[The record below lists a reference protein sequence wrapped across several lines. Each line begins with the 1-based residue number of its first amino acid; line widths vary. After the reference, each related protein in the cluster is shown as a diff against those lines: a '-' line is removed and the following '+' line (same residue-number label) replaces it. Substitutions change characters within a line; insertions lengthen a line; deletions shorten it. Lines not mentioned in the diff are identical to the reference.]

1 MLKVLYAAGNRLG
14 SFYQL
19 KRFLQSIQHK
29 NYIIKTAAFKKSLG
43 DLDVDYTLDSL
54 LNFTN
59 INEISFNGNYSY
71 YSNEIKRF
79 SPDIII
85 SDFEI
90 FTSTIALELNIK
102 LWQFS
107 PINLYYAINND
118 IKYNLG
124 IHKNYFH
131 LLDSSPRKNGYILN
145 LLNNSNRRFILSYIG
160 DSKYNNIVSDTY
172 EWVRP
177 NFILGDGSKK
187 IDYFLALPKS
197 NKNIINELK
206 NKNSLLFS
214 SFTLERFN
222 DMRVKN
228 LLEENQIKEY
238 IENCK
243 YFISDG
249 TATFAADAFYNQKYN
264 ICNPRYDDIE
274 TVIVSMI
281 NKYCNFGCIS
291 NDYNQSNKIEIQL
304 NEKVKFISEHLG
316 EL

>member
-1 MLKVLYAAGNRLG
+1 MLKILYAAGNRLG

-79 SPDIII
+79 APDIII